1 MTVTL
6 CIETSTAHCSLALAV
21 DDRVLSEHERL
32 LRRHNEQVLPMLDRL
47 YKQAGATPRDTQLIG
62 FGAGPGLG
70 PGPGVGLGEGDG
82 VAGQSALPVQVLVQS
97 VVHFPPV
104 APAG

>member
-21 DDRVLSEHERL
+21 DGRVFSEHERL

-62 FGAGPGLG
+62 FGAGPGSFTG
-70 PGPGVGLGEGDG
+70 VRIAASIAQGVG
-82 VAGQSALPVQVLVQS
+82 
-97 VVHFPPV
+97 
-104 APAG
+104 